1 MRAALRAVLLAGTST
16 GLDLNFAGGAFSLN
30 NTRSAS
36 PADIP
41 GWSFSRTDTN
51 GTATALDLAGNV
63 IQFPSRTNL
72 LTYSQQFDDAA
83 WSKARASVTADT
95 TVAPDGTTTAD
106 SLVEDTTNNS
116 HPVYRTVASLA
127 NATAYTWSIFVAPLG
142 RTSCNL
148 AASNTAFGTP
158 GNATFSLTGAGSVTA
173 SSGCTAAIQA
183 VAGGFYRC
191 SITLTTVASGNGDIY
206 IQPFNAATSY
216 LGNGLPALAIWGAQL
231 ETGSTATAY
240 IPTTTAAV
248 TVVLPR
254 ITNRGIL
261 VEEARTNLLLNSAT
275 LSTQTVTT
283 TAVAHTLSF
292 YGTGTVT
299 LSGASTAGPLVGT
312 GTSNRVTLTFTPLA
326 APLVLTV
333 TGSVTT
339 AQCEAGAFATS
350 PIITTG
356 AAGTRGADLPSQS
369 FVLPAA
375 YTWVA
380 EGYAPPIQPGRF
392 PTMMSSTGS
401 NVGVYVNGSNT
412 PGANMGN
419 VTFAASY
426 GSIVAAG
433 SSIKQGFRAETN
445 NAMGASNGTLSTV
458 DTSFT
463 PVVGSQTINIGTNNL
478 ATSPWNGY
486 IRRVQV
492 LPYAVTDAQLQA
504 LTAP

>member
-1 MRAALRAVLLAGTST
+1 MRPSLRQVLFRSAA

-36 PADIP
+36 PAAIP

-63 IQFPSRTNL
+63 IEF
-72 LTYSQQFDDAA
+72 
-83 WSKARASVTADT
+83 
-95 TVAPDGTTTAD
+95 
-106 SLVEDTTNNS
+106 
-116 HPVYRTVASLA
+116 
-127 NATAYTWSIFVAPLG
+127 ATGV
-142 RTSCNL
+142 
-148 AASNTAFGTP
+148 
-158 GNATFSLTGAGSVTA
+158 
-173 SSGCTAAIQA
+173 
-183 VAGGFYRC
+183 
-191 SITLTTVASGNGDIY
+191 
-206 IQPFNAATSY
+206 
-216 LGNGLPALAIWGAQL
+216 
-231 ETGSTATAY
+231 
-240 IPTTTAAV
+240 
-248 TVVLPR
+248 PR

-380 EGYAPPIQPGRF
+380 EGYTPPIQPGRF
-392 PTMMSSTGS
+392 PSMMGSTGS